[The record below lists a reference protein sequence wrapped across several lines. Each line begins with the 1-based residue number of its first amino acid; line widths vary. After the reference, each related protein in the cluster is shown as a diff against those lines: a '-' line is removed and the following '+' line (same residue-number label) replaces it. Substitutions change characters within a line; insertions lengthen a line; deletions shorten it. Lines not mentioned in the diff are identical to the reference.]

1 VKEELRE
8 KESELDFLRDK
19 IIKVIERERKNKEI
33 DSKVNSFK
41 QTRTKTKEDDELRLK

>member
-1 VKEELRE
+1 VQLNQVKEELRE

-41 QTRTKTKEDDELRLK
+41 

>member
-1 VKEELRE
+1 MQLNQVKEELRE

-41 QTRTKTKEDDELRLK
+41 

>member
-41 QTRTKTKEDDELRLK
+41 